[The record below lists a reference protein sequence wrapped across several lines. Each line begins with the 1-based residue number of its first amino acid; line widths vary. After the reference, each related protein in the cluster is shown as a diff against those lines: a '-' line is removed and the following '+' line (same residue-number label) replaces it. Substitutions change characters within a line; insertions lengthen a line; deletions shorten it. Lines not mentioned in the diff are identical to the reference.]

1 MGGSTG
7 QHRVMTAPDVDL
19 LLETHG
25 ERRAEGSSESRLPVL
40 LLHGLS
46 QQGRFWGPVIRRMR
60 SRPVAT
66 LDQRGHG
73 DSDTPATVD
82 FAVEA
87 FARDALSAM
96 DFLGWDRAVVVG
108 HSWGASVALSAAA
121 IAPERVAAAVL
132 IDGGLWSAAGLG
144 PRAEIRARL
153 TPPALGIPEDALWE
167 RISSGDLGAA
177 WSDEVRAALAPTF
190 VIDDAGL
197 ARSRLGLERHLLV
210 LDGLLDHEPDADLA
224 ACERSGVKVW
234 AAVCQPREG
243 APPGG
248 GDVALWYSLKQASAT
263 AAAER
268 PNTVVHRWP
277 GAVHD
282 VPLQW
287 PALVAGFVD
296 TAVED
301 GEGA

>member
-1 MGGSTG
+1 MAGITG
-7 QHRVMTAPDVDL
+7 QHRVTTAPDVDL
-19 LLETHG
+19 LLELHAD
-25 ERRAEGSSESRLPVL
+25 RSAEQTSGSRIPVL

-46 QQGRFWGPVIRRMR
+46 QQGRFWGPVIRRLR

-73 DSDTPATVD
+73 ESDTPPTAD
-82 FAVEA
+82 YAVEE
-87 FARDALSAM
+87 FARDALAAL
-96 DFLGWDRAVVVG
+96 DYLGWARAVIVG

-121 IAPERVAAAVL
+121 IAPDRVAAAVL

-153 TPPALGIPEDALWE
+153 TPPELGIPEEDLWA
-167 RISSGDLGAA
+167 RISSGDLGPA
-177 WSDEVRAALAPTF
+177 WSDEVRSALAPTF
-190 VIDDAGL
+190 VVDDRGL
-197 ARSRLGLERHLLV
+197 MRSRLGMERHLLV

-234 AAVCQPREG
+234 AAVCQPPDG
-243 APPGG
+243 APPTG
-248 GDVALWYSLKQASAT
+248 GDYALWYSLKQASAT
-263 AAAER
+263 AAAQR
-268 PNTVVHRWP
+268 SNTVVHRWP

-296 TAVED
+296 TAVEE